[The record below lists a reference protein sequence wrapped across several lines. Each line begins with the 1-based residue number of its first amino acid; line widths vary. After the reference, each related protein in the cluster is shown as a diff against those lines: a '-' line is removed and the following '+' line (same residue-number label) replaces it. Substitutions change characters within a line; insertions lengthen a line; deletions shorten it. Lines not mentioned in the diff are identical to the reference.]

1 MKSPKIHKDWKYY
14 VGLTCLILSVG
25 LPLFGFTVPF
35 LGLHPAFTAILIGFL
50 TIGGPEVMILLAVL
64 FLGKETL
71 SYYKQKIYK
80 CLFKRRKYKPVS
92 RFRYYFGLII
102 FFASPTPLYLNAYGE
117 HLLPADEHLRHF
129 ILMGADLAFV
139 LSFFILGGNFW
150 EKFKSLFIWNYPVNS
165 K

>member
-1 MKSPKIHKDWKYY
+1 MKTPKIHKDWRYY
-14 VGLTCLILSVG
+14 VGMTCLVLSLG
-25 LPLFGFTVPF
+25 LPLFGFAVPF
-35 LGLHPAFTAILIGFL
+35 LDLHAAFAAILIGFL

-71 SYYKQKIYK
+71 SYYKQKIYT

-92 RFRYYFGLII
+92 KFRYYFGLVI

-117 HLLPADEHLRHF
+117 HLLPADETFRHF
-129 ILMGADLAFV
+129 ILMGSDLAFV